1 MTKLFRFLKELARWV
16 LAGRPIRSDE
26 QMGKIFSIC
35 EQCPEF
41 ERYAPGCD
49 FGHCKVCGCNLDKT
63 DKGRNKIAWGTT
75 KCPLNK
81 WE

>member
-1 MTKLFRFLKELARWV
+1 MNLIFRFLYELTRWI
-16 LAGRPIRSDE
+16 LAGRPIRTE
-26 QMGKIFSIC
+26 QEMSKIFSIC

-49 FGHCKVCGCNLDKT
+49 FGKCNVCGCNLDKI

-75 KCPLNK
+75 SCPLKK
-81 WE
+81 W